1 MARTAKLPYRK
12 WPKAVRIVLIR
23 PRLFVS
29 LLIGAIAAWILSMA
43 LPGKDWLHWMTSS
56 LLGLDIAL
64 GLYLTLTYWMFAHAD
79 IAHIRRHSALQDEGG
94 LAILIFT
101 VAVTA
106 ASFGAMFVWLELAS
120 RVARFGSLSLAL
132 VFVTIVL
139 SWAFIHTIFSLH
151 YAHEYYAERH
161 GSGGGLIFPRD
172 KAPNYWDFVYFA
184 FGIGT
189 ATQVSDVQ
197 VSSKMIR
204 RTVMAHGIVAFFF
217 NVTIIALTVGL
228 AGDVIQIGP

>member
-1 MARTAKLPYRK
+1 MAKPAKLPYRR
-12 WPKAVRIVLIR
+12 WPKPIRIVLVR

-29 LLIGAIAAWILSMA
+29 LLIGTIAALMLSKA
-43 LPGKDWLHWMTSS
+43 LPGQDWLHWLTSG
-56 LLGLDIAL
+56 LLGWDISL
-64 GLYLTLTYWMFAHAD
+64 GLYLALTYWMFAHAD

-94 LAILIFT
+94 FAILILT

-120 RVARFGSLSLAL
+120 RIAGFGALSLAL

-139 SWAFIHTIFSLH
+139 SWAFIHTIFALH
-151 YAHEYYAERH
+151 YAHEYYAERR

-184 FGIGT
+184 FGLGT

-197 VSSKMIR
+197 VSSKTIR

-228 AGDVIQIGP
+228 AGDVIQIRP